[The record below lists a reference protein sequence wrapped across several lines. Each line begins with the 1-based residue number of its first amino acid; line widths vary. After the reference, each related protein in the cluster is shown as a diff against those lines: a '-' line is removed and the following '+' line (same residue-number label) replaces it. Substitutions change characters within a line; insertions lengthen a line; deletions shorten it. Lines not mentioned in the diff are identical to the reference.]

1 MNTLNITASDLIA
14 LLTSD
19 TGPSA
24 DEKYKVAEPIILK
37 SDMTLHGNGT
47 TVIAEYGIEIKNSSN
62 IRVEELILEAG
73 SVGVNIDADS
83 KNIAFKNCKISA
95 EDAMVSSGKDITLQ
109 DCEIAASDCGIKS
122 SGSYLIARNNKIT
135 AENIGI
141 ELTEGSYNSM
151 AAQNIIKARR
161 SVCLSS
167 GFNCV
172 VILNQAENIVCEKNT
187 HLYVIKNTVSGDI
200 ELRDNTHLIS
210 DGNRIGGRAVN
221 IGNIEFNGDNMHDV
235 TTRLEYGAYEAL
247 LPHTDPDQYLRME
260 RRVKIT
266 DLSGNVTENCGAY
279 VRDAA
284 AHGDVV
290 IVPPGAYHSNSKI
303 LIEKEHSNTDFYL
316 YGAFIEATYA
326 NDTVWNVDGA
336 ENISVNGLTLGH
348 THSTCGQIHI
358 VAVDAENK
366 TVTAIPSAGF
376 VDGFYTLA
384 PTPGTSDVGYNTGS
398 GYIYKYHKPESG
410 EILANAVYGGSG
422 NITDISDSGDG
433 TYNIKMS
440 HVAYIEAGDVFA
452 TRLGAR
458 GQNAVRTDHANVVKY
473 KDLTV
478 FGVTNSSAN
487 RVKWSRGV
495 TYERYHAAR
504 PNGYEITKET
514 YDKYTELSKKYG
526 VDLGV
531 YYDEKHAMYRGP
543 YPILGCSSSMEVE
556 DSYEGTKLTCSIL
569 QSTCDDGSN
578 QRGSSSRVAGMVNNG
593 NGTYTVYFKGNQ
605 DTVHRGGFQSY
616 AWMTERELCK
626 TANIEKGNIIAAYT
640 SDGHVLIK
648 DAVALN
654 DQVAGSPE
662 GLHLAHTGEKYCD
675 ICGKKIYSDD
685 DKFPES
691 NTKYDNVTG
700 RLSFEIPRGD
710 KPGSEIITWQT
721 TVYSVNIEAKYVNE
735 SLIDKYDFCFN
746 GIDLDKRVIL
756 DNMSKNCMGIVF
768 DNVYAHDLRSRAL
781 LAKTRDVTVKH
792 STFKNLYMQALVFG
806 SEAEWSES
814 TIARNVLI
822 EHCVFD
828 NCAATNEYGKRT
840 LIYDDSKPGT
850 VPIDIRGVGITFED
864 AISKIEPH
872 AEMLAS
878 DFVIR
883 HNKFINTKN
892 KHMICVT
899 GACDVSITDN
909 IFEERAGDG
918 ETVYINGC
926 YNVNVKDN
934 KYTDRIKG
942 FLDMK
947 DAESVAAIYNCENV
961 SVEDLDIPKKVT
973 LKPSKK

>member
-1 MNTLNITASDLIA
+1 
-14 LLTSD
+14 
-19 TGPSA
+19 
-24 DEKYKVAEPIILK
+24 
-37 SDMTLHGNGT
+37 MTIRGNGA
-47 TVIAEYGIEIKNSSN
+47 TVIAEHGIELNDASN
-62 IRVEELILEAG
+62 IIVEALNLEAG
-73 SVGVNIDADS
+73 RVGVNIDADS
-83 KNIAFKNCKISA
+83 KSISFKSCKICA
-95 EDAMVSSGKDITLQ
+95 ETAVISSGSDITLQ
-109 DCEIAASDCGIKS
+109 DCEITAGNCAIRS
-122 SGSYLIARNNKIT
+122 SGRYFIARNNKIT
-135 AENIGI
+135 AEKIGI
-141 ELTEGSYNSM
+141 DMTEGSYNSM
-151 AAQNIIKARR
+151 AAQNVIRAKRPI
-161 SVCLSS
+161 SVSK

-172 VILNQAENIVCEKNT
+172 VILNQADNIVCDGNT
-187 HLYVIKNTVSGDI
+187 HLYVIKNTVSGNI
-200 ELRDNTHLIS
+200 ELKDNIHLIS
-210 DGNRIGGRAVN
+210 DGNKIGGQAVN
-221 IGNIEFNGDNMHDV
+221 IGNSEFNGDNMHDV
-235 TTRLEYGAYEAL
+235 TARLEYGADESL
-247 LPHTDPDQYLRME
+247 LPHTDPDQYLGME
-260 RRVKIT
+260 RRVMIT
-266 DLSGNVTENCGAY
+266 DPSSSETENCGTY

-284 AHGDVV
+284 QDGDVV
-290 IVPPGAYHSNSKI
+290 IVPPGAYYSANKI
-303 LIEKEHSNTDFYL
+303 LIEKEHSSTDFYL

-336 ENISVNGLTLGH
+336 ENITVNGLTLGH
-348 THSTCGQIHI
+348 THSSCGQIHI

-366 TVTAIPSAGF
+366 MITAIPSAGF

-384 PTPGTSDVGYNTGS
+384 PTQRTSDVGYNTGS

-422 NITDISDSGDG
+422 NVTDISDSGDG
-433 TYNIKMS
+433 TYSIKMS
-440 HVAYIEAGDVFA
+440 HVSYIEAGDVFA

-458 GQNAVRTDHANVVKY
+458 GQNAVRTDHANGVKY

-478 FGVTNSSAN
+478 FGLTNSSAN

-504 PNGYEITKET
+504 LNGYEITKET
-514 YDKYTELSKKYG
+514 YDKYIEFSKKYG

-531 YYDEKHAMYRGP
+531 YYDEKHGIYRGP
-543 YPILGCSSSMEVE
+543 SPIIGNSSSMEVE

-593 NGTYTVYFKGNQ
+593 DGTYTVYFKGNQ
-605 DTVHRGGFQSY
+605 DTVHREGFRSY

-654 DQVAGSPE
+654 DQIAGSPE

-685 DKFPES
+685 DEFPES

-710 KPGSEIITWQT
+710 KPGSKILTWQT

-781 LAKTRDVTVKH
+781 LAKTKNVTVKH

-822 EHCVFD
+822 EHCIFD

-840 LIYDDSKPGT
+840 LIYDDAKPGT

-872 AEMLAS
+872 SEMLAS

-899 GACDVSITDN
+899 GACDVEITDN
-909 IFEERAGDG
+909 VFEERDGDG

-926 YNVNVKDN
+926 YNVNVRDN
-934 KYTDRIKG
+934 KYTDRIRSLIDKG
-942 FLDMK
+942 
-947 DAESVAAIYNCENV
+947 ASYSVAGIYNCEKV
-961 SVEDLDIPKKVT
+961 TFESLDIPEKVT
-973 LKPSKK
+973 VKPTK